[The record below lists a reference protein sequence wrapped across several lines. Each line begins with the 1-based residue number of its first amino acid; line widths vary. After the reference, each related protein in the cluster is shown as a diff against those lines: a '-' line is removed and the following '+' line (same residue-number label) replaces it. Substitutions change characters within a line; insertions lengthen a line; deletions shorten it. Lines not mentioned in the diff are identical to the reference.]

1 MVETLKN
8 VGSSIIQADGS
19 LSKEALHLRLSEQ
32 YVQTM
37 YLIFKNANAIVLPEE
52 THARMQSGQPLD
64 SDFIRSAFAQFKSLL
79 GPNDSAV
86 PASPEEFQAAMK
98 NVNASQ
104 LI

>member
-1 MVETLKN
+1 MVETLTN

-98 NVNASQ
+98 DVNASQ